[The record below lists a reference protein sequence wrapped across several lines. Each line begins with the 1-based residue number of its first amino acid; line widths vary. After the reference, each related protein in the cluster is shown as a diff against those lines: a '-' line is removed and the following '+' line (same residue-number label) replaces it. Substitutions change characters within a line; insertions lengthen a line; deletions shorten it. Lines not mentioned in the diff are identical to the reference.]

1 MMKKQTL
8 DTMFSSGNDEWET
21 PKHIYDFFINRGYED
36 INPINC
42 KWDALEIKWFDKT
55 FCNPPYSR
63 KLMPLFINKA
73 IEQSKLGKDIIL
85 LIPSRTDTKYF
96 HALLNE
102 GVEIIFLDKRLR
114 FSNKA
119 PAPFPSLIIHL
130 NANTKNSILNFQ
142 DL

>member
-1 MMKKQTL
+1 
-8 DTMFSSGNDEWET
+8 
-21 PKHIYDFFINRGYED
+21 
-36 INPINC
+36 
-42 KWDALEIKWFDKT
+42 
-55 FCNPPYSR
+55 
-63 KLMPLFINKA
+63 MPLFIDKA

-96 HALLNE
+96 HALLSE

-130 NANTKNSILNFQ
+130 NKKINKNSIINID